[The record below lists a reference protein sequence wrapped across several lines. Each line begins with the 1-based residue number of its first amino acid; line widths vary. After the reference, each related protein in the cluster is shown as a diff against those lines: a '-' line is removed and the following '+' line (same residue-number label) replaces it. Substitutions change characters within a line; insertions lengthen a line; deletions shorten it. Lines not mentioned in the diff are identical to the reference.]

1 MLFRSDRE
9 SVETRARRVDKFR
22 VDFTLADNPLADI
35 GDHDVYMR
43 VIDPNGNLR
52 TTEDYGLF
60 EADGKQMQ
68 YTYKTTIGFKNDGAA
83 YTIDWADTRGF
94 QKGTYT
100 ILLYAD
106 NAVMGQ
112 SSVVLK

>member
-1 MLFRSDRE
+1 SNEKE

-22 VDFTLADNPLADI
+22 IDFSIADNPLAELGKHDI
-35 GDHDVYMR
+35 YMR

-52 TTEDYGLF
+52 TTTDYGLF
-60 EADGKQMQ
+60 EVDGRQMQ
-68 YTYKTTIGFKNDGAA
+68 YTYKTTINFENDGAA
-83 YTIDWADTRGF
+83 YTMEWADARGF

-112 SSVVLK
+112 SSVELK